1 VDVTSA
7 GTETDGR
14 SPRRGAPLRPRRLRY
29 LVAGGICLA
38 AVVFLVVGGLSRNIV
53 YFRTV
58 SEAVNSKAKDGTARF
73 RMAGAVVPGTV
84 ERRGDVVAFKVTDG
98 NDTVDVVHHGDP
110 PELFKDGAP
119 VVCEGHWQGDAFSSD
134 RIMIKHS
141 SEYRP
146 PRVDTGAGVGSR

>member
-1 VDVTSA
+1 MDVTDPE
-7 GTETDGR
+7 TEADGR
-14 SPRRGAPLRPRRLRY
+14 APHRGAPLRPRRLRY
-29 LVAGGICLA
+29 VVAGGICLA
-38 AVVFLVVGGLSRNIV
+38 AVIFLVVGGLSRNIV

-84 ERRGDVVAFKVTDG
+84 ERRGDTVAFKVTDG
-98 NDTVDVVHHGDP
+98 NDTADVVHHGDP

-119 VVCEGHWQGDAFSSD
+119 VVCEGHWQGAVFVSD
-134 RIMIKHS
+134 RIMIKHG

-146 PRVDTGAGVGSR
+146 PKVDTGAGTR